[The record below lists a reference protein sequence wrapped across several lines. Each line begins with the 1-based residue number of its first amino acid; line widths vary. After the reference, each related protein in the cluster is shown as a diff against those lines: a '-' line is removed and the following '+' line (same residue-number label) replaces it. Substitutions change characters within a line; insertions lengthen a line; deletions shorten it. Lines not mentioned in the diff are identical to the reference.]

1 MIQSSPLLSGPSDLL
16 VLLALRRS
24 RLHRWGIAQR
34 LQQLSRD
41 VLQLDDTSVSVSL
54 RRLQERG
61 WVDVELKP
69 SEPSAPVHVYRL
81 TRLGRQQFK
90 RFKEDYARV
99 AAAIARL
106 IERA

>member
-16 VLLALRRS
+16 VLLVLRRS

-41 VLQLDDTSVSVSL
+41 VVQLDDASVSVSL
-54 RRLQERG
+54 RRMQERG
-61 WVDVELKP
+61 WVDVELQP
-69 SEPSAPVHVYRL
+69 SELSDPIHVYRL

-90 RFKEDYARV
+90 RFKAEYTRV
-99 AAAIARL
+99 TAAIARL

>member
-16 VLLALRRS
+16 VLLVLRRS

-34 LQQLSRD
+34 LQQLSHD
-41 VLQLDDTSVSVSL
+41 VVQLDDASVSASL
-54 RRLQERG
+54 RRMRNQG

-69 SEPSAPVHVYRL
+69 SEVSDPIHVYRL
-81 TRLGRQQFK
+81 TQLGRQQFK
-90 RFKEDYARV
+90 RFKADYVRV
-99 AAAIARL
+99 SAAIGEL